1 MNIISIITGFAS
13 GILGAMGIGGGG
25 VLVLYLSGFKNYP
38 QLLSQGINLL
48 FFLPIGLIAVLM
60 HLKNHLIDKKTA
72 IYVSLGALPSA
83 AVGVYISSLIS
94 EELLRK
100 GFGFFLLYLGVRE
113 IIKSF
118 KTKSAHR

>member
-1 MNIISIITGFAS
+1 MNIVSIITGFVSAV
-13 GILGAMGIGGGG
+13 LGAMGIGGGG

-60 HLKNHLIDKKTA
+60 HLKNRLIDKK
-72 IYVSLGALPSA
+72 IGLYVSLGALPA
-83 AVGVYISSLIS
+83 AALGVYISSLIS
-94 EELLRK
+94 EEMLRK
-100 GFGFFLLYLGVRE
+100 GFGLFLLYLGISQ